1 MLPQNSILSLRAQLD
16 AIVDSLCKS
25 LFTGTFK
32 ARWNTSHCFKMF
44 LSNSN
49 FPIGGSTSY
58 TQKIFDALQR
68 ATVESLNFKVRT
80 SAIHALSTPT
90 LISKYQTLKSDGQTT
105 IKNCIESCV
114 KSIETVDIA
123 LERSSHDERLY
134 LDQFF
139 AAIRGAIIHFKEI
152 FLTIGNDWNVEYIK
166 LEQRA
171 KELESLVKNPP
182 VTTIKND

>member
-1 MLPQNSILSLRAQLD
+1 MMPQNSILSLRAQLEP
-16 AIVDSLCKS
+16 AVDSLSKS

-32 ARWNTSHCFKMF
+32 ARWNTAHCFKLF
-44 LSNSN
+44 LSNPN
-49 FPIGGSTSY
+49 FPIGGSTPY
-58 TQKIFDALQR
+58 TQKIFEALQR

-80 SAIHALSTPT
+80 SAIYALSTPA

-139 AAIRGAIIHFKEI
+139 AAITGAIIHFKEI
-152 FLTIGNDWNVEYIK
+152 FLTAGKEWNAEYMK

-182 VTTIKND
+182 VTPIKND